1 MSRLF
6 HARRRL
12 REALS
17 PHLEDALTDYVPS
30 VPDGASEED
39 SK

>member
-12 REALS
+12 REKLGDK
-17 PHLEDALTDYVPS
+17 LGEVPS
-30 VPDGASEED
+30 AAPDRSSHTAGEAG
-39 SK
+39 